1 MFMRKSSILIFILPI
16 LLLAFPFVLAA
27 QNKNTLKID
36 SLNKV
41 IKNGSKFEKANACLS
56 LTHAFYS
63 RDSMALA
70 HKYSSMGIDFA
81 IESENNNALA
91 ELYSLKGYIYT
102 YWGNYEKAIEF
113 FTKTVQT
120 ASILK
125 NGKTQVAGYHGM
137 GRVYNDLQ
145 NPIKAEEVLLKA
157 MNIAKNLNRE
167 QDLRAIYNDIGVTYM
182 MLKKYKKSIAYLE
195 ESMKISIQ
203 NNDSLSYLYALVNIG
218 EVYRYAGDY
227 ENAQTYYLRA
237 LKDNSSIQNMQAQSA
252 AYGNLAYIYFARND
266 YQNAIKF
273 NNLSLEISSKA
284 GITNYILETYKALS
298 DVYLTTQDFQ
308 KSLEYLIKYDNL
320 KDSIFNKSRL
330 NDIRNL
336 QTQFEL
342 DQKDAQTKYWQQKY
356 SNRNIILLAS
366 IVIILF
372 FITILVLLFSRYKL
386 SQKLHLIETN
396 QLSLTIDEKNR
407 ELVSLLLNSSRKE
420 NIFGELNKTID
431 ALSGQENP
439 SDIQNA
445 LIEIKQRL
453 KSDMIE
459 ENNWDSIKLHFEQV
473 HPDYFAK
480 LKSLHPNL
488 TQSELR
494 MCADI
499 KMNMSSKDI
508 ASLMNVGIRAVQ
520 TSRYRLK
527 KKLNLASSES
537 LIQYL
542 QNL

>member
-1 MFMRKSSILIFILPI
+1 MRKSSIIIVLGLG
-16 LLLAFPFVLAA
+16 LLLVFPCMLSA
-27 QNKNTLKID
+27 QFKNKAKLD
-36 SLNKV
+36 SLEKV
-41 IKNGSKFEKANACLS
+41 IKIGSKFEKANAYLA
-56 LTHAFYS
+56 LTHIFYS
-63 RDSMALA
+63 HDSMTLA
-70 HKYSSMGIDFA
+70 HKYSNLGIDFA
-81 IESENNNALA
+81 VESDNKNALA

-102 YWGNYEKAIEF
+102 YWGNYEKAIDF

-120 ASILK
+120 ASALK
-125 NGKTQVAGYHGM
+125 NGKTQIAGYHGM

-145 NPIKAEEVLLKA
+145 NPLKAEEVLLKA
-157 MNIAKNLNRE
+157 MQIAKTLYRE

-182 MLKKYKKSIAYLE
+182 MLKKYKKSIAFLE
-195 ESMKISIQ
+195 ESMKISIL

-218 EVYRYAGDY
+218 EVYRYAGDFD
-227 ENAQTYYLRA
+227 NAQTYYLRA
-237 LKDNSSIQNMQAQSA
+237 LKDNSTIQNKQAQSA
-252 AYGNLAYIYFARND
+252 AYGNLGYVFLQRND
-266 YQNAIKF
+266 YENAIMY

-284 GITNYILETYKALS
+284 GITNYMLETYKTLS
-298 DVYLTTQDFQ
+298 SIYLETKDFE

-320 KDSIFNKSRL
+320 KDSIFNKSRY

-366 IVIILF
+366 VVIILF

-439 SDIQNA
+439 NDIQNA
-445 LIEIKQRL
+445 LVEIKKRL

-459 ENNWDSIKLHFEQV
+459 ENNWDAIKLHFEQV
-473 HPDYFAK
+473 HPDYFSK
-480 LKSLHPNL
+480 LKVLHPNL

-508 ASLMNVGIRAVQ
+508 ASLMNIGIRAVQ

-527 KKLNLASSES
+527 KKLNLASTDS